1 MAIADA
7 ANDSRDQIIDD
18 APSDARIKGIVRLLL
33 IVFVAVALVL
43 NINKV
48 GLLNFTIDLIFP
60 ASVYQWWTTNVYEP
74 TLIIDTS
81 YYYIIIG
88 LLLSLVFLIYPM
100 RKADSL
106 RVPFYDWGLFF
117 LTIATAGYLAW
128 NGERI
133 IQEGWDIIAPT
144 DATIIAGIVCL
155 LCLEGV
161 RRAGGFILFAVCIFF
176 FFYPMFAEYMPG
188 FLWGPPSA
196 VDEFVRQHAMG
207 TESIIGVPMRAVTN
221 LLIGFLVFGSALV
234 VTGGG
239 DFFLAFATALL
250 GKTRGGPAKV
260 AIISSGFFG
269 SLSGSVISNVV
280 TTGKI
285 TIPTMKRVGYPPAY
299 AGAVEACA
307 STGGALMPPVMGAVA
322 FLMAENL
329 NMPYADI
336 IIAAAVPAI
345 LFYLALL
352 LQVDNYAARVG
363 LKGQPAHEIP
373 KLWPTFVSGW
383 HYLFSL
389 AALIYML
396 IGLRIEVFA
405 PYFATL
411 ILIVTSILTNMIRR
425 ERSFGWREM
434 IELIVDAGKTI
445 VNIVGIL
452 VGIGMIIGALSLTG
466 VGPAFSSELLRFAEG
481 SVWLLLILGA
491 VTSFVLG
498 MGMTVSAC
506 YIFLAVVMGGAMV
519 DGGLNP
525 VAGHLFILYWGM
537 MSYITPPV
545 AVAAVAAATIAGS
558 PAMETGIRAMRLGG
572 ILFILPFLF
581 ALNPTLIL
589 VGETW
594 SIIHDVTTALIAVWM
609 LASAFEGWLYGIG
622 RIVLPLRVVLG
633 VAALGTLHPNE
644 YTDLIGLG
652 ALAFVYVVGRFVTPR
667 TAAVAKSG

>member
-1 MAIADA
+1 MAESA
-7 ANDSRDQIIDD
+7 AGEIEE
-18 APSDARIKGIVRLLL
+18 PSVKLEEPEATRVRGAVRTLL
-33 IVFVAVALVL
+33 IVFVGIALVL
-43 NINKV
+43 NMNKV
-48 GLLNFTIDLIFP
+48 GLLNFLLDRFTPDAVFQFWY
-60 ASVYQWWTTNVYEP
+60 SKVYEP

-100 RKADSL
+100 RAADKDK
-106 RVPFYDWGLFF
+106 VPFYDWGLFF
-117 LTIATAGYLAW
+117 LTMGTAGYLAY
-128 NGERI
+128 NGETI
-133 IQEGWDIIAPT
+133 IQSGWDIIAPME
-144 DATIIAGIVCL
+144 ATVIAGIVCL

-161 RRAGGFILFAVCIFF
+161 RRAGGLILFSVCVFF
-176 FFYPMFAEYMPG
+176 FLYPMFAEYMPG
-188 FLWGPPSA
+188 FLWGPPSEIS
-196 VDEFVRQHAMG
+196 EFVRQHAMG

-221 LLIGFLVFGSALV
+221 LLIGFLLFGSALV

-285 TIPTMKRVGYPPAY
+285 TIPTMKRIGYPSSY

-336 IIAAAVPAI
+336 IIAATVPAI

-352 LQVDNYAARVG
+352 LQVDNYAAKVG
-363 LKGQPAHEIP
+363 LKGQPASEIP

-389 AALIYML
+389 VALIYML
-396 IGLRIEVFA
+396 IGMRIEVFA

-411 ILIVTSILTNMIRR
+411 ILIITSIATNMIRK
-425 ERSFGWREM
+425 ERSFGWAEF
-434 IELIVDAGKTI
+434 IELLVDAGKTI
-445 VNIVGIL
+445 VNIIGIL

-545 AVAAVAAATIAGS
+545 AVAAVAAATIARA
-558 PAMETGIRAMRLGG
+558 PAMETGFRAMRLGG

-589 VGETW
+589 VGDTFE
-594 SIIHDVTTALIAVWM
+594 IIHDVFTAVVAVWM
-609 LASAFEGWLYGIG
+609 LASALEGWLYGAG
-622 RIVLPLRVVLG
+622 RIAAPLRAILG
-633 VAALGTLHPNE
+633 VAALGALHPDPI
-644 YTDLIGLG
+644 TDVVGLSALIV
-652 ALAFVYVVGRFVTPR
+652 VYVAARFMRPAPS
-667 TAAVAKSG
+667 AA

>member
-1 MAIADA
+1 MANSATSSDA
-7 ANDSRDQIIDD
+7 ADIEALIKSEEPEASRVT
-18 APSDARIKGIVRLLL
+18 GIVRLLL
-33 IVFVAVALVL
+33 IVFVFLALIL
-43 NINKV
+43 NMNKIGLINFILDTFLPK
-48 GLLNFTIDLIFP
+48 
-60 ASVYQWWTTNVYEP
+60 SVFNWWMHSIYEP

-88 LLLSLVFLIYPM
+88 LLLSLVFLIYPF
-100 RKADSL
+100 KPTKSG
-106 RVPFYDWGLFF
+106 RVPFYDWILFF
-117 LTIATAGYLAW
+117 LTMLSAAYLAY
-128 NGERI
+128 NGENI
-133 IQEGWDIIAPT
+133 IQKGWDIIAPT
-144 DATIIAGIVCL
+144 TPTIIAGIMCL

-161 RRAGGFILFAVCIFF
+161 RRAGGGILFGVCLFF

-188 FLWGPPSA
+188 FLWGPPA
-196 VDEFVRQHAMG
+196 ELDEFVRQHAMG

-239 DFFLAFATALL
+239 NFFLAFATALL
-250 GKTRGGPAKV
+250 GRTRGGPAKV

-285 TIPTMKRVGYPPAY
+285 TIPTMKRVGYPPTY
-299 AGAVEACA
+299 AAAVEACA

-352 LQVDNYAARVG
+352 LQVDNYAAKVG
-363 LKGQPAHEIP
+363 LKGQPAEEIP
-373 KLWPTFVSGW
+373 EIWPTFISGW

-396 IGLRIEVFA
+396 IGMRIEVFA
-405 PYFATL
+405 PYFATF
-411 ILIVTSILTNMIRR
+411 ILIVTSILT
-425 ERSFGWREM
+425 SFLRKEKVFGFGDF
-434 IELIVDAGKTI
+434 IELLVDAGKTI

-506 YIFLAVVMGGAMV
+506 YIFLAVVMGGAMA

-545 AVAAVAAATIAGS
+545 AVAAVAASTIAGS
-558 PAMETGIRAMRLGG
+558 PPMETGFRAMRLGG
-572 ILFILPFLF
+572 ILFILPFMF

-594 SIIHDVTTALIAVWM
+594 AIVHDVTTAVIAVWM
-609 LASAFEGWLYGIG
+609 LASALEGWLYGSG
-622 RIVLPLRVVLG
+622 RIAGPLRVILG
-633 VAALGTLHPNE
+633 VAALGALHPDPL
-644 YTDLIGLG
+644 TDFIALAGLG
-652 ALAFVYVVGRFVTPR
+652 AVYVLNRFMKPKGVI
-667 TAAVAKSG
+667 A

>member
-1 MAIADA
+1 MALA
-7 ANDSRDQIIDD
+7 AETSEIEVPIITDEPP
-18 APSDARIKGIVRLLL
+18 AGRITGVVRKIM
-33 IVFVAVALVL
+33 IVFILAALVL
-43 NINKV
+43 NVNKIQLINFV
-48 GLLNFTIDLIFP
+48 LDNFTP
-60 ASVYQWWTTNVYEP
+60 AAFFSWYTKSIYEP

-81 YYYIIIG
+81 YYYIIIA
-88 LLLSLVFLIYPM
+88 LLLSQVFLVYPL
-100 RKADSL
+100 RKADAS

-117 LTIATAGYLAW
+117 LTIVCAGFLAY

-133 IQEGWDIIAPT
+133 IQEGWDIRAPNE
-144 DATIIAGIVCL
+144 ATFVAAIICG

-161 RRAGGFILFAVCIFF
+161 RRAGGTIMFGVCFF
-176 FFYPMFAEYMPG
+176 FFLYPLFAEYMPG
-188 FLWGPPSA
+188 FMWGPESTPG
-196 VDEFVRQHAMG
+196 EFIRQHAMSS
-207 TESIIGVPMRAVTN
+207 ESIIGVPMRAVTN
-221 LLIGFLVFGSALV
+221 LLIGFLLFGSALV

-285 TIPTMKRVGYPPAY
+285 TIPTMKRVGYPAAY

-336 IIAAAVPAI
+336 IIAAAVPAL

-352 LQVDNYAARVG
+352 LQVDCYAAKVG
-363 LKGQPAHEIP
+363 LKGLPASEIP
-373 KLWPTFVSGW
+373 KMWPTFISGW

-396 IGLRIEVFA
+396 LVMRIEVFA
-405 PYFATL
+405 PYFATVM
-411 ILIVTSILTNMIRR
+411 LIVTSYATSKFRGQKA
-425 ERSFGWREM
+425 FGWSDF
-434 IELIVDAGKTI
+434 IELLIDAGKTI

-466 VGPAFSSELLRFAEG
+466 VGPAFSSELLLFADG
-481 SVWLLLILGA
+481 DKVLLLILGA
-491 VTSFVLG
+491 ITSFVLG
-498 MGMTVSAC
+498 MGMTVTAC
-506 YIFLAVVMGGAMV
+506 YIFLAVVMGSAMIES
-519 DGGLNP
+519 GLNP

-545 AVAAVAAATIAGS
+545 AVAAVAAATIAGA
-558 PAMETGIRAMRLGG
+558 PAMETGFRAMRLGA

-581 ALNPTLIL
+581 ALNPTLVM
-589 VGETW
+589 VGEP
-594 SIIHDVTTALIAVWM
+594 IDIAHDVITAIIAVWM
-609 LASAFEGWLYGIG
+609 LASAFEGWLYGAG
-622 RIVLPLRVVLG
+622 RLNGPLRVVLVG
-633 VAALGTLHPNE
+633 AACCVLYPGTV
-644 YTDLIGLG
+644 TDLVGLG
-652 ALAFVYVVGRFVTPR
+652 ILAFVYVAFRFMGKP
-667 TAAVAKSG
+667 AAA

>member
-1 MAIADA
+1 MASA
-7 ANDSRDQIIDD
+7 
-18 APSDARIKGIVRLLL
+18 SDTPDNLDGLMTDEPPVGRIRGLVRTIM
-33 IVFVAVALVL
+33 IVFVIAALIL
-43 NINKV
+43 NINKI
-48 GLLNFTIDLIFP
+48 GLINFVFDRFTPTAFFDWYTANI
-60 ASVYQWWTTNVYEP
+60 YEP

-88 LLLSLVFLIYPM
+88 LLLSQVFLVYPFA
-100 RKADSL
+100 KSVAN
-106 RVPFYDWGLFF
+106 RVPFYDWVLFA
-117 LTIATAGYLAW
+117 LTILCAGFLAY

-133 IQEGWDIIAPT
+133 IQEGWDIRAPQ
-144 DATIIAGIVCL
+144 DATIVAGVICI

-161 RRAGGFILFAVCIFF
+161 RRAGGGIMFGVCIFF
-176 FFYPMFAEYMPG
+176 FFYPLFAEYMPG
-188 FLWGPPSA
+188 FLWGPESELQ
-196 VDEFVRQHAMG
+196 EFVRQHAMSS
-207 TESIIGVPMRAVTN
+207 ESIIGVPMRAVTN
-221 LLIGFLVFGSALV
+221 LLIGFLLFGSALV

-239 DFFLAFATALL
+239 DFFLAFATAIL

-336 IIAAAVPAI
+336 IIAAAVPAL

-352 LQVDNYAARVG
+352 LQVDNYAAKTG
-363 LKGQPAHEIP
+363 LKGQPASEIP
-373 KLWPTFVSGW
+373 QIWPVFISGW

-396 IGLRIEVFA
+396 LVMRIEVFA

-411 ILIVTSILTNMIRR
+411 LLIITSYVTSKFRG
-425 ERSFGWREM
+425 ERTFGWSDFV
-434 IELIVDAGKTI
+434 ELIIDAGKTI

-466 VGPAFSSELLRFAEG
+466 VGPAFSSELLLFADG
-481 SVWLLLILGA
+481 DTYKLLVLGA
-491 VTSFVLG
+491 ITSFVLG
-498 MGMTVSAC
+498 MGMTVTAC
-506 YIFLAVVMGGAMV
+506 YIFLAVVMGSAMIES
-519 DGGLNP
+519 GLNP

-545 AVAAVAAATIAGS
+545 AVAAVAASTIAGS
-558 PAMETGIRAMRLGG
+558 PAMETGFRAMRLGA
-572 ILFILPFLF
+572 ILFVLPFMF
-581 ALNPTLIL
+581 AVNPTLIL
-589 VGETW
+589 VGEPMA
-594 SIIHDVTTALIAVWM
+594 ILHDVVTAIIAVWM
-609 LASAFEGWLYGIG
+609 LASALEGWLYFSG
-622 RIVLPLRVVLG
+622 RLAGVLRVPLAM
-633 VAALGTLHPNE
+633 AAFGTLYPGTL
-644 YTDLIGLG
+644 TDLIGLG
-652 ALAFVYVVGRFVTPR
+652 VLGLVYIANRFMASRSP
-667 TAAVAKSG
+667 ANA

>member
-1 MAIADA
+1 
-7 ANDSRDQIIDD
+7 
-18 APSDARIKGIVRLLL
+18 
-33 IVFVAVALVL
+33 
-43 NINKV
+43 
-48 GLLNFTIDLIFP
+48 
-60 ASVYQWWTTNVYEP
+60 
-74 TLIIDTS
+74 
-81 YYYIIIG
+81 
-88 LLLSLVFLIYPM
+88 
-100 RKADSL
+100 
-106 RVPFYDWGLFF
+106 
-117 LTIATAGYLAW
+117 
-128 NGERI
+128 
-133 IQEGWDIIAPT
+133 
-144 DATIIAGIVCL
+144 
-155 LCLEGV
+155 
-161 RRAGGFILFAVCIFF
+161 
-176 FFYPMFAEYMPG
+176 MPG
-188 FLWGPPSA
+188 FLWGPPSEIS
-196 VDEFVRQHAMG
+196 EFVRTHALG

-250 GKTRGGPAKV
+250 GKSRGGPAKV

-285 TIPTMKRVGYPPAY
+285 TIPTMKRAGYPPAY

-336 IIAAAVPAI
+336 IIAAAVPAF

-352 LQVDNYAARVG
+352 LQVDNYAAKVG
-363 LKGQPAHEIP
+363 LKGQPAEEIP
-373 KLWPTFVSGW
+373 NLWKTFISGW

-396 IGLRIEVFA
+396 LVLRIEVFA

-411 ILIVTSILTNMIRR
+411 ILIATSVITSLVRG
-425 ERSFGWREM
+425 EKPFGFSGF
-434 IELIVDAGKTI
+434 IELLIDAGKTI

-452 VGIGMIIGALSLTG
+452 VGIGMIIGALSITG

-481 SVWLLLILGA
+481 SVFLLLGLGA
-491 VTSFVLG
+491 ITSFVLG

-519 DGGLNP
+519 DSGLHP

-545 AVAAVAAATIAGS
+545 AVAAVAASTIAQS
-558 PAMETGIRAMRLGG
+558 PAMETGFRAMRLGG
-572 ILFILPFLF
+572 ILFVLPFLF
-581 ALNPTLIL
+581 AINPTLIL
-589 VGETW
+589 EGEL
-594 SIIHDVTTALIAVWM
+594 IDIVHDVFTAIVAVWM
-609 LASAFEGWLYGIG
+609 LASAFEGWLYGAG
-622 RIVLPLRVVLG
+622 RLILPLRVVLG
-633 VAALGTLHPNE
+633 LAALGTLAPGTL
-644 YTDLIGLG
+644 TDLIGLG
-652 ALAFVYVVGRFVTPR
+652 VLIGVYAVTKFTKASSP
-667 TAAVAKSG
+667 TPTPS

>member
-1 MAIADA
+1 MATSVA
-7 ANDSRDQIIDD
+7 ANEDEPIIESDD
-18 APSDARIKGIVRLLL
+18 PPADRVKGIVRRLL
-33 IVFVAVALVL
+33 IVFVGIALAL
-43 NINKV
+43 NMNKV
-48 GLLNFTIDLIFP
+48 GLINFVLDSIPIPGLFD
-60 ASVYQWWTTNVYEP
+60 WWYANVYEP

-88 LLLSLVFLIYPM
+88 LLLSLVFLIYPF
-100 RKADSL
+100 RPKDAH
-106 RVPFYDWGLFF
+106 RAPFYDWILFF
-117 LTIATAGYLAW
+117 LTIGCAGYLAY
-128 NGERI
+128 NGEQI
-133 IQEGWDIIAPT
+133 IQRGWDIIAPT

-161 RRAGGFILFAVCIFF
+161 RRAGGTILFSVCLFF
-176 FFYPMFAEYMPG
+176 FVYPMFAEYMPG

-250 GKTRGGPAKV
+250 GRTRGGPAKV

-336 IIAAAVPAI
+336 IIAAAVPAV

-352 LQVDNYAARVG
+352 LQVDNYAAKVG
-363 LKGQPAHEIP
+363 LKGQPADEIP
-373 KLWPTFVSGW
+373 KIWPTFAAGW

-405 PYFATL
+405 PYFATFIL
-411 ILIVTSILTNMIRR
+411 IITSIVTSKLRG
-425 ERSFGWREM
+425 ERAFNWSDF
-434 IELIVDAGKTI
+434 IELLVDAGKTI

-466 VGPAFSSELLRFAEG
+466 VGPAFSSELLRFADG
-481 SVWLLLILGA
+481 NVWMLLVLGA

-545 AVAAVAAATIAGS
+545 AVAAVAASTIASS
-558 PAMETGIRAMRLGG
+558 PAMETGFRAMRLGG

-589 VGETW
+589 VGDTVD
-594 SIIHDVTTALIAVWM
+594 IIRDVTTAVLAVWM

-622 RIVLPLRVVLG
+622 RIALPLRVVTG
-633 VAALGTLHPNE
+633 AAALCVLHPHIL
-644 YTDLIGLG
+644 TDAVGLA
-652 ALAFVYVVGRFVTPR
+652 ALAGVYVAGRFMRP
-667 TAAVAKSG
+667 AAA

>member
-1 MAIADA
+1 MA
-7 ANDSRDQIIDD
+7 DSS
-18 APSDARIKGIVRLLL
+18 ASDFDERRVKSEEPVASRVSGMVRRLL
-33 IVFVAVALVL
+33 IVFVAIALVL
-43 NINKV
+43 NMNKV
-48 GLLNFTIDLIFP
+48 GLINFMLDTFTPDAVFRFWYNNI
-60 ASVYQWWTTNVYEP
+60 YEP

-100 RKADSL
+100 RARDAG
-106 RVPFYDWGLFF
+106 RVPIYDWFLFV
-117 LTIATAGYLAW
+117 LTMVMSGYLAYH
-128 NGERI
+128 GETI
-133 IQEGWDIIAPT
+133 IQQGWDIIAPLE
-144 DATIIAGIVCL
+144 ATVIAGVVCL

-161 RRAGGFILFAVCIFF
+161 RRAGGFILFAVCLFF
-176 FFYPMFAEYMPG
+176 FIYPMFAEYMPG
-188 FLWGPPSA
+188 FLWGPPSE
-196 VDEFVRQHAMG
+196 VSEFVRQHAMG

-221 LLIGFLVFGSALV
+221 LLIGFLLFGSALV

-239 DFFLAFATALL
+239 DFFLAFASALL

-352 LQVDNYAARVG
+352 LQVDNYAAKVG
-363 LKGQPAHEIP
+363 LKGQPASEIP
-373 KLWPTFVSGW
+373 KIWPTFVSGW

-396 IGLRIEVFA
+396 IGMRIEVFA

-411 ILIVTSILTNMIRR
+411 ILIITSIATNMIRK
-425 ERSFGWREM
+425 ERSFGWSEF
-434 IELIVDAGKTI
+434 IELLVDAGKTI
-445 VNIVGIL
+445 VNIIGIL

-481 SVWLLLILGA
+481 SVWLLLVLGA

-519 DGGLNP
+519 EGGLNP

-545 AVAAVAAATIAGS
+545 AVAAVAASTIAGS
-558 PAMETGIRAMRLGG
+558 PAMETGFRAMRLGG

-589 VGETW
+589 VGEPMD
-594 SIIHDVTTALIAVWM
+594 ILHDVITAVIAVWM
-609 LASAFEGWLYGIG
+609 LASALEGWLYGAG
-622 RIVLPLRVVLG
+622 RLALPLRVIVG
-633 VAALGTLHPNE
+633 AAALGALYPGTF
-644 YTDLIGLG
+644 TDVIGLG
-652 ALAFVYVVGRFVTPR
+652 ALAVVYIASRFMKPAVR
-667 TAAVAKSG
+667 TA

>member
-1 MAIADA
+1 MASA
-7 ANDSRDQIIDD
+7 
-18 APSDARIKGIVRLLL
+18 SDTPDNLDGLMTDEPPVGRIRGLVRTIM
-33 IVFVAVALVL
+33 IVFVIAALIL
-43 NINKV
+43 NINKI
-48 GLLNFTIDLIFP
+48 GLINFVFDRFTPTAFFDWYTANI
-60 ASVYQWWTTNVYEP
+60 YEP

-88 LLLSLVFLIYPM
+88 LLLSQVFLVYPFA
-100 RKADSL
+100 KSVAN
-106 RVPFYDWGLFF
+106 RVPFYDWVLFA
-117 LTIATAGYLAW
+117 LTILCAGFLAY

-133 IQEGWDIIAPT
+133 IQEGWDIRAPQ
-144 DATIIAGIVCL
+144 DATIVAGVICI

-161 RRAGGFILFAVCIFF
+161 RRAGGGIMFGVCIFF
-176 FFYPMFAEYMPG
+176 FFYPLFAEYMPG
-188 FLWGPPSA
+188 FLWGPESELQ
-196 VDEFVRQHAMG
+196 EFVRQHAMSS
-207 TESIIGVPMRAVTN
+207 ESIIGVPMRAVTN
-221 LLIGFLVFGSALV
+221 LLIGFLLFGSALV

-239 DFFLAFATALL
+239 DFFLAFATAIL

-336 IIAAAVPAI
+336 IIAAAVPAL

-352 LQVDNYAARVG
+352 LQVDNYAAKAG
-363 LKGQPAHEIP
+363 LKGQPASEIP
-373 KLWPTFVSGW
+373 QIWPVFISGW

-396 IGLRIEVFA
+396 LVMRIEVFA

-411 ILIVTSILTNMIRR
+411 LLIITSYVTSKFRG
-425 ERSFGWREM
+425 ERTFGWSDFV
-434 IELIVDAGKTI
+434 ELIIDAGKTI

-466 VGPAFSSELLRFAEG
+466 VGPAFSSELLLFADG
-481 SVWLLLILGA
+481 DTYKLLVLGA
-491 VTSFVLG
+491 ITSFVLG
-498 MGMTVSAC
+498 MGMTVTAC
-506 YIFLAVVMGGAMV
+506 YIFLAVVMGSAMIES
-519 DGGLNP
+519 GLNP

-545 AVAAVAAATIAGS
+545 AVAAVAASTIAGS
-558 PAMETGIRAMRLGG
+558 PAMETGFRAMRLGA
-572 ILFILPFLF
+572 ILFVLPFMF
-581 ALNPTLIL
+581 AVNPTLIL
-589 VGETW
+589 VGEPMA
-594 SIIHDVTTALIAVWM
+594 ILHDVVTAIIAVWM
-609 LASAFEGWLYGIG
+609 LASALEGWLYFSG
-622 RIVLPLRVVLG
+622 RLAGVLRVPLAM
-633 VAALGTLHPNE
+633 AAFGTLYPGTL
-644 YTDLIGLG
+644 TDLIGLG
-652 ALAFVYVVGRFVTPR
+652 VLGLVYIANRFMASRSP
-667 TAAVAKSG
+667 ANA

>member
-1 MAIADA
+1 MARAAEAQPYEPIAVA
-7 ANDSRDQIIDD
+7 SDD
-18 APSDARIKGIVRLLL
+18 PPAGRIRGPVRTIL
-33 IVFVAVALVL
+33 IVFTAIALVMNMNKIGL
-43 NINKV
+43 INFMID
-48 GLLNFTIDLIFP
+48 NFGTEGMFL
-60 ASVYQWWTTNVYEP
+60 WWTTNVYEP

-81 YYYIIIG
+81 YYYVIIG
-88 LLLSLVFLIYPM
+88 LLLSIVFLIYPL
-100 RKADSL
+100 RKKDADH
-106 RVPFYDWGLFF
+106 VPFYDWGLFF
-117 LTIATAGYLAW
+117 LTMVAAAYLAW

-133 IQEGWDIIAPT
+133 IQEGWDLRAPLS
-144 DATIIAGIVCL
+144 ATIMAAIICAIG
-155 LCLEGV
+155 LEGV
-161 RRAGGFILFAVCIFF
+161 RRAGGGILFGVCLFF

-188 FLWGPPSA
+188 FLWGPPSE
-196 VDEFVRQHAMG
+196 VSEFVRQHAMG

-239 DFFLAFATALL
+239 EFFLAFATALL

-336 IIAAAVPAI
+336 IIAAAVPAL
-345 LFYLALL
+345 LFYLTLL
-352 LQVDNYAARVG
+352 LQVDNYAAKVG
-363 LKGQPAHEIP
+363 LKGQPAEEIP
-373 KLWPTFVSGW
+373 DLWKTFVSGW

-396 IGLRIEVFA
+396 IGMRIEVFA
-405 PYFATL
+405 PYFATF
-411 ILIVTSILTNMIRR
+411 ILIGASYITNKIRG
-425 ERSFGWREM
+425 EKTFNWRDM
-434 IELIVDAGKTI
+434 IELLVDAGKTI

-466 VGPAFSSELLRFAEG
+466 VGPAFSSELLRFADG
-481 SVWLLLILGA
+481 NVYLLLILGA

-545 AVAAVAAATIAGS
+545 AVAAVTAATIAGA
-558 PAMETGIRAMRLGG
+558 PAMETGFKAMRLGA
-572 ILFILPFLF
+572 ILFVLPFF
-581 ALNPTLIL
+581 FVLNPTLIL
-589 VGETW
+589 VGDTF
-594 SIIHDVTTALIAVWM
+594 SILHDVTTAVVAVWM
-609 LASAFEGWLYGIG
+609 LASALEGWLYGAG
-622 RIVLPLRVVLG
+622 RLNMVFRAILAI
-633 VAALGTLHPNE
+633 AALGALHPDPV
-644 YTDLIGLG
+644 TDFIGLG
-652 ALAFVYVVGRFVTPR
+652 ALAFVYIASRFMRINGKTK
-667 TAAVAKSG
+667 AA

>member
-1 MAIADA
+1 MAEAGVA
-7 ANDSRDQIIDD
+7 EHSE
-18 APSDARIKGIVRLLL
+18 PRIKSEEPDTTRLTGVVRVLL
-33 IVFVAVALVL
+33 IVFVSCALIL
-43 NINKV
+43 NMNKIGLINYM
-48 GLLNFTIDLIFP
+48 LDAFTPDGVFK
-60 ASVYQWWTTNVYEP
+60 WWYENVYEP

-81 YYYIIIG
+81 YYYIIIA

-100 RKADSL
+100 RSTTST
-106 RVPFYDWGLFF
+106 RVPIYDWVLFL
-117 LTIATAGYLAW
+117 LTIASAGYLAYY
-128 NGERI
+128 GESI
-133 IQEGWDIIAPT
+133 IQKGWDLVAPT
-144 DATIIAGIVCL
+144 EPTIVAGVLCL

-161 RRAGGFILFAVCIFF
+161 RRAGGWILFGVCIFF

-188 FLWGPPSA
+188 FLWGPPA
-196 VDEFVRQHAMG
+196 EIDEFVRAHAMG

-239 DFFLAFATALL
+239 DFFLAFASALL

-285 TIPTMKRVGYPPAY
+285 TIPTMKRVGYPPSY

-336 IIAAAVPAI
+336 ILAAAVPAI
-345 LFYLALL
+345 LFYLTLI
-352 LQVDNYAARVG
+352 LQVDNYAAKVG

-373 KLWPTFVSGW
+373 KLWPTFLSGW

-389 AALIYML
+389 AILIYML
-396 IGLRIEVFA
+396 LVMRIEVFA
-405 PYFATL
+405 PYFAAM
-411 ILIVTSILTNMIRR
+411 ILIITSIVMSLIRG
-425 ERSFGWREM
+425 EKAFGASDFV
-434 IELIVDAGKTI
+434 ELLIDAGKTI

-466 VGPAFSSELLRFAEG
+466 VGPAFSSELLRFAG
-481 SVWLLLILGA
+481 GNVYLLLILGA

-519 DGGLNP
+519 EGGLNP

-545 AVAAVAAATIAGS
+545 AVAAVAAATIARA
-558 PAMETGIRAMRLGG
+558 PAMETGFRAMRLGG
-572 ILFILPFLF
+572 VLFLLPFFF

-589 VGETW
+589 VGDTF
-594 SIIHDVTTALIAVWM
+594 SIIHDVVTAVVAVWM
-609 LASAFEGWLYGIG
+609 LASALEGWLYGVG
-622 RIVLPLRVVLG
+622 RLATPLRVVLG
-633 VAALGTLHPNE
+633 IAALGALYPGSL
-644 YTDLIGLG
+644 TDMIGLG
-652 ALAFVYVVGRFVTPR
+652 ALGLVYVAGRFMRRPATS
-667 TAAVAKSG
+667 AA

>member
-1 MAIADA
+1 MANVA
-7 ANDSRDQIIDD
+7 ATETESDVAAQIRPD
-18 APSDARIKGIVRLLL
+18 APDPTRVSGIVRTLL
-33 IVFVAVALVL
+33 IVFVFIALVL

-48 GLLNFTIDLIFP
+48 GLLNFVLDTILPKSGFN
-60 ASVYQWWTTNVYEP
+60 WWMTNVYEP

-81 YYYIIIG
+81 YYYVIIG
-88 LLLSLVFLIYPM
+88 LLLSLVFLVYPLSS
-100 RKADSL
+100 KKSD
-106 RVPFYDWGLFF
+106 RVPFYDWILFF
-117 LTIATAGYLAW
+117 LTIACSAYLAY
-128 NGERI
+128 NGENI
-133 IQEGWDIIAPT
+133 IQRGWDIIAPT
-144 DATIIAGIVCL
+144 FPTVVAAIMCF

-161 RRAGGFILFAVCIFF
+161 RRAGGMILFSVCIFF
-176 FFYPMFAEYMPG
+176 FFYPMFAQYMPG

-196 VDEFVRQHAMG
+196 IDEFVRQHAMG

-250 GKTRGGPAKV
+250 GRTRGGPAKV

-352 LQVDNYAARVG
+352 LQVDNYAAKVG
-363 LKGQPAHEIP
+363 LKGQPAEEIP
-373 KLWPTFVSGW
+373 KVWPTFLSGW

-396 IGLRIEVFA
+396 IGMRIEVFA
-405 PYFATL
+405 PYFATF
-411 ILIVTSILTNMIRR
+411 ILIITSYVTNKLRGDR
-425 ERSFGWREM
+425 AFGFQDF
-434 IELIVDAGKTI
+434 IELLVDAGKTI

-466 VGPAFSSELLRFAEG
+466 VGPAFSSELLRFADG

-545 AVAAVAAATIAGS
+545 AVAAVAASTIAGA
-558 PAMETGIRAMRLGG
+558 PPMETGFRAMRLGG
-572 ILFILPFLF
+572 ILFILPFIF

-589 VGETW
+589 VGEPLD
-594 SIIHDVTTALIAVWM
+594 IIHDVTTAVVAVWM
-609 LASAFEGWLYGIG
+609 LASALEGWLYGSG
-622 RIVLPLRVVLG
+622 KLATPLRVILG
-633 VAALGTLHPNE
+633 VAALGALHPNPM
-644 YTDLIGLG
+644 TDFIGLS
-652 ALAFVYVVGRFVTPR
+652 ALALVYVANRFMKPS
-667 TAAVAKSG
+667 TATA

>member
-1 MAIADA
+1 MAQADTV
-7 ANDSRDQIIDD
+7 DTPVEIKTDETPDT
-18 APSDARIKGIVRLLL
+18 RIRGLVRLLL
-33 IVFVAVALVL
+33 IVFVGAALVL
-43 NINKV
+43 NMNKV
-48 GLLNFTIDLIFP
+48 GLINFVLDRFFP
-60 ASVYQWWTTNVYEP
+60 DFVFRWWYSNIYEP

-81 YYYIIIG
+81 YYYTIIG

-100 RKADSL
+100 RKSESNH
-106 RVPFYDWGLFF
+106 VPFYDWILFF
-117 LTIATAGYLAW
+117 LTIGCAGFLAY

-133 IQEGWDIIAPT
+133 IQEGWDIIAPQE
-144 DATIIAGIVCL
+144 ATIVAGIICA

-176 FFYPMFAEYMPG
+176 FVYPLFAQYMPG
-188 FLWGPPSA
+188 FLWGPESE
-196 VDEFVRQHAMG
+196 VSEFVRSHAMSS
-207 TESIIGVPMRAVTN
+207 ESIIGVPMRAVTN

-239 DFFLAFATALL
+239 EFFLAFATALL
-250 GKTRGGPAKV
+250 GRTRGGPAKV

-285 TIPTMKRVGYPPAY
+285 TIPTMKRVGYPPSY
-299 AGAVEACA
+299 SGAVEACA

-352 LQVDNYAARVG
+352 LQVDNYAAKVG
-363 LKGQPAHEIP
+363 LKGQPAEEIP
-373 KLWPTFVSGW
+373 AIWPTFLSGW

-396 IGLRIEVFA
+396 IWMRIEVFA
-405 PYFATL
+405 PYFATFIL
-411 ILIVTSILTNMIRR
+411 ILTSIVTSKLRG
-425 ERSFGWREM
+425 ERVFNFGDF
-434 IELIVDAGKTI
+434 IELLIDAGKTI

-466 VGPAFSSELLRFAEG
+466 VGPAFSSELLRFADG
-481 SVWLLLILGA
+481 DVYLLLILGA

-545 AVAAVAAATIAGS
+545 AVAAVAASTIAVA
-558 PAMETGIRAMRLGG
+558 PAMETGFRAMRLGG

-589 VGETW
+589 VGDTW
-594 SIIHDVTTALIAVWM
+594 DIVHDVTTAVVAVWM
-609 LASAFEGWLYGIG
+609 LASAFEGWLYGVG

-633 VAALGTLHPNE
+633 VAALGALHPHPI
-644 YTDLIGLG
+644 TDFVGLG
-652 ALAFVYVVGRFVTPR
+652 ALAAVFVIGKMMNGKAK
-667 TAAVAKSG
+667 AAA

>member
-1 MAIADA
+1 MASNSDTCNDLDA
-7 ANDSRDQIIDD
+7 LMVDE
-18 APSDARIKGIVRLLL
+18 PPVGRIRGLVRTIM
-33 IVFVAVALVL
+33 IVFVISALVL
-43 NINKV
+43 NVNKIQLINFI
-48 GLLNFTIDLIFP
+48 LDNFTPKAFFTWYTQNI
-60 ASVYQWWTTNVYEP
+60 YEP

-81 YYYIIIG
+81 YYYVIIG
-88 LLLSLVFLIYPM
+88 LLLSQVFLVYPFS
-100 RKADSL
+100 KKQANH
-106 RVPFYDWGLFF
+106 VPFYDWILFA
-117 LTIATAGYLAW
+117 LTIACSGFLAY

-133 IQEGWDIIAPT
+133 IQEGWDIRAPL
-144 DATIIAGIVCL
+144 DATIIAGFTCM

-161 RRAGGFILFAVCIFF
+161 RRAGGCIMFGVCIFF
-176 FFYPMFAEYMPG
+176 FFYPLFAEYMPG
-188 FLWGPPSA
+188 FLWGPESQ
-196 VDEFVRQHAMG
+196 VQEFVRQHAMSS
-207 TESIIGVPMRAVTN
+207 ESIIGVPMRAVTN
-221 LLIGFLVFGSALV
+221 LLIGFLLFGSALV

-239 DFFLAFATALL
+239 DFFLAFATSLL

-352 LQVDNYAARVG
+352 LQVDNYAAKTG
-363 LKGQPAHEIP
+363 LKGQSASEIP
-373 KLWPTFVSGW
+373 KMWPTFVSGW

-396 IGLRIEVFA
+396 LVMRIEVFA

-411 ILIVTSILTNMIRR
+411 LLIVTSYITNKFRG
-425 ERSFGWREM
+425 EATFGWSHFV
-434 IELIVDAGKTI
+434 ELILDAGKTI

-466 VGPAFSSELLRFAEG
+466 VGPAFSSELLLFADG
-481 SVWLLLILGA
+481 DTYKLLILGA
-491 VTSFVLG
+491 ITSFVLG
-498 MGMTVSAC
+498 MGMTVTAC
-506 YIFLAVVMGGAMV
+506 YIFLAVVMGSAMIES
-519 DGGLNP
+519 GLNP

-545 AVAAVAAATIAGS
+545 AVAAVAASTIAGA
-558 PAMETGIRAMRLGG
+558 PAMETGFRAMRLGA
-572 ILFILPFLF
+572 ILFVLPFMF
-581 ALNPTLIL
+581 AINPTLIL
-589 VGETW
+589 VGEPMA
-594 SIIHDVTTALIAVWM
+594 ILHDVVTAIIAVWM
-609 LASAFEGWLYGIG
+609 LASALEGWLYFSGRLIG
-622 RIVLPLRVVLG
+622 PLRVVLAM
-633 VAALGTLHPNE
+633 AAFGTLYPGTM
-644 YTDLIGLG
+644 TDLIGLG
-652 ALAFVYVVGRFVTPR
+652 TLAFVYIANKFTGAR
-667 TAAVAKSG
+667 AAA

>member
-1 MAIADA
+1 MANA
-7 ANDSRDQIIDD
+7 AEAAPDTPVIKTEEPEASRVV
-18 APSDARIKGIVRLLL
+18 GVVRLLL
-33 IVFVAVALVL
+33 IVFVAIALVL
-43 NINKV
+43 NMNKV
-48 GLLNFTIDLIFP
+48 GLINFVLDRFTPDGVF
-60 ASVYQWWTTNVYEP
+60 QWWYLNIYEP

-81 YYYIIIG
+81 YYYVIIG
-88 LLLSLVFLIYPM
+88 LLLSLVFLVYPFSP
-100 RKADSL
+100 KQSD

-117 LTIATAGYLAW
+117 LTIGCSGFMAF

-133 IQEGWDIIAPT
+133 IQEGWDIIAPLE
-144 DATIIAGIVCL
+144 ATIIAGIVCL

-161 RRAGGFILFAVCIFF
+161 RRAGGTILFGVCLFF
-176 FFYPMFAEYMPG
+176 FLFPMFAQYMPG
-188 FLWGPPSA
+188 FLWGPPS
-196 VDEFVRQHAMG
+196 VIDEFVRQHALG

-239 DFFLAFATALL
+239 DFFLAFATAIL

-352 LQVDNYAARVG
+352 LQVDNYAAKVG
-363 LKGQPAHEIP
+363 LKGQPAEEIP
-373 KLWPTFVSGW
+373 KIWPTFVSGW

-396 IGLRIEVFA
+396 IGMRIEVFA
-405 PYFATL
+405 PYFATF
-411 ILIVTSILTNMIRR
+411 ILIVTSIVTNKIRG
-425 ERSFGWREM
+425 ERSFGWSDF
-434 IELIVDAGKTI
+434 IELLIDAGKTI

-481 SVWLLLILGA
+481 SVWLLLVLGA
-491 VTSFVLG
+491 ITSFVLG

-545 AVAAVAAATIAGS
+545 AVAAVAASTIAGS
-558 PAMETGIRAMRLGG
+558 PAMETGFRAMRLGG

-581 ALNPTLIL
+581 ALNPTLIM
-589 VGETW
+589 VGEPLE
-594 SIIHDVTTALIAVWM
+594 IAHDVTTAVIAVWM
-609 LASAFEGWLYGIG
+609 LASALEGWLYGVG
-622 RIVLPLRVVLG
+622 RIATPLRVILG
-633 VAALGTLHPNE
+633 VAALGALHPDPI
-644 YTDLIGLG
+644 TDLVGLG
-652 ALAFVYVVGRFVTPR
+652 ALILVYVVGRLSRPSK
-667 TAAVAKSG
+667 AAA

>member
-1 MAIADA
+1 MASA
-7 ANDSRDQIIDD
+7 
-18 APSDARIKGIVRLLL
+18 SDTPDNLDGLMTDEPPVGRIRGLVRTIM
-33 IVFVAVALVL
+33 IVFVIAALIL
-43 NINKV
+43 NINKI
-48 GLLNFTIDLIFP
+48 GLINFVFDRFTPTAFFDWYTANI
-60 ASVYQWWTTNVYEP
+60 YEP

-88 LLLSLVFLIYPM
+88 LLLSQVFLVYPFA
-100 RKADSL
+100 KSVAN
-106 RVPFYDWGLFF
+106 RVPFYDWVLFA
-117 LTIATAGYLAW
+117 LTILCAGFLAY

-133 IQEGWDIIAPT
+133 IQEGWDIRAPQ
-144 DATIIAGIVCL
+144 DATIVAGVICI

-161 RRAGGFILFAVCIFF
+161 RRAGGGIMFGVCIFF
-176 FFYPMFAEYMPG
+176 FLYPLFAEYMPG
-188 FLWGPPSA
+188 FLWGPESELQ
-196 VDEFVRQHAMG
+196 EFVRQHAMSS
-207 TESIIGVPMRAVTN
+207 ESIIGVPMRAVTN
-221 LLIGFLVFGSALV
+221 LLIGFLLFGSALV

-239 DFFLAFATALL
+239 DFFLAFATAIL

-336 IIAAAVPAI
+336 IIAAAVPAL

-352 LQVDNYAARVG
+352 LQVDNYAAKTG
-363 LKGQPAHEIP
+363 LKGQPASEIP
-373 KLWPTFVSGW
+373 QIWPVFISGW

-396 IGLRIEVFA
+396 LVMRIEVFA

-411 ILIVTSILTNMIRR
+411 LLIITSYVTSKFRG
-425 ERSFGWREM
+425 ERTFGWSDFV
-434 IELIVDAGKTI
+434 ELIIDAGKTI

-466 VGPAFSSELLRFAEG
+466 VGPAFSSELLLFADG
-481 SVWLLLILGA
+481 DTYKLLVLGA
-491 VTSFVLG
+491 ITSFVLG
-498 MGMTVSAC
+498 MGMTVTAC
-506 YIFLAVVMGGAMV
+506 YIFLAVVMGSAMIES
-519 DGGLNP
+519 GLNP

-545 AVAAVAAATIAGS
+545 AVAAVAASTIAGS
-558 PAMETGIRAMRLGG
+558 PAMETGFRAMRLGA
-572 ILFILPFLF
+572 ILFVLPFMF
-581 ALNPTLIL
+581 AVNPTLIL
-589 VGETW
+589 VGEPMA
-594 SIIHDVTTALIAVWM
+594 ILHDVVTAIIAVWM
-609 LASAFEGWLYGIG
+609 LASALEGWLYFSG
-622 RIVLPLRVVLG
+622 RLAGVLRVPLAM
-633 VAALGTLHPNE
+633 AAFGTLYPGTL
-644 YTDLIGLG
+644 TDLIGLG
-652 ALAFVYVVGRFVTPR
+652 VLGLVYIANRFMASRSP
-667 TAAVAKSG
+667 ANA